1 MKTRW
6 QTIAIWFVCMAAGY
20 GIIYAGEMTGVV
32 DTFIE
37 NMLVMMGINIILA
50 VSLNLIVGFSGQF
63 SLGHAGFMAIGAY
76 ATGIMTQT
84 ESTFAGLIFSMVTGI
99 VIAIVVALIVGIPTL
114 RLKGDYLAIATMGA
128 AEIIRLTA
136 NNLKITNGPAGLYNI
151 PQLATWPL
159 VYIMMCLTIII
170 VANFVHSKTG
180 RAIRAVRNDELAA
193 TAMGINATKYKLMAF
208 VMGASLAAVGGSLYA
223 SYLQSIAPSN
233 FNIMESVSILIIVVL
248 GGIGSI
254 TGSVIAA
261 VVLGAID
268 TILQNFGSLR
278 MVIYAVMLI
287 VIMIAKPSGLMGRR
301 EFSIGKWL
309 TRRAAKKQ
317 AAVAE
322 S

>member
-6 QTIAIWFVCMAAGY
+6 QTIAIRFVCMAAGY

-84 ESTFAGLIFSMVTGI
+84 ESTFAGLIFSMITGI
-99 VIAIVVALIVGIPTL
+99 VITIALIVGVPTL

-309 TRRAAKKQ
+309 AKRTAKKQ
-317 AAVAE
+317 AAAE

>member
-1 MKTRW
+1 MKIRW
-6 QTIAIWFVCMAAGY
+6 QTIAIWIVCMAAGY

-99 VIAIVVALIVGIPTL
+99 ALAIVIALIVGVPTL

-151 PQLATWPL
+151 PQLANWPI

-208 VMGASLAAVGGSLYA
+208 VMGRIIGSSWRFALRFISAEHCPQQLQHHGVGFDLDHRRIRRDRQHYWICNCRHRLRRDRYDSAKLRLAADGDLRGHADRYYDCQA
-223 SYLQSIAPSN
+223 KRTD
-233 FNIMESVSILIIVVL
+233 
-248 GGIGSI
+248 G
-254 TGSVIAA
+254 AA
-261 VVLGAID
+261 RVFDRQMAD
-268 TILQNFGSLR
+268 
-278 MVIYAVMLI
+278 
-287 VIMIAKPSGLMGRR
+287 
-301 EFSIGKWL
+301 
-309 TRRAAKKQ
+309 
-317 AAVAE
+317 
-322 S
+322 

>member
-1 MKTRW
+1 M
-6 QTIAIWFVCMAAGY
+6 I
-20 GIIYAGEMTGVV
+20 
-32 DTFIE
+32 
-37 NMLVMMGINIILA
+37 
-50 VSLNLIVGFSGQF
+50 
-63 SLGHAGFMAIGAY
+63 
-76 ATGIMTQT
+76 
-84 ESTFAGLIFSMVTGI
+84 TGI
-99 VIAIVVALIVGIPTL
+99 VITIVIALIVGVPTL

-151 PQLATWPL
+151 PQLANWPI

-309 TRRAAKKQ
+309 AKRTAKKQ
-317 AAVAE
+317 AAAE

>member
-1 MKTRW
+1 
-6 QTIAIWFVCMAAGY
+6 
-20 GIIYAGEMTGVV
+20 
-32 DTFIE
+32 
-37 NMLVMMGINIILA
+37 
-50 VSLNLIVGFSGQF
+50 
-63 SLGHAGFMAIGAY
+63 
-76 ATGIMTQT
+76 
-84 ESTFAGLIFSMVTGI
+84 
-99 VIAIVVALIVGIPTL
+99 
-114 RLKGDYLAIATMGA
+114 
-128 AEIIRLTA
+128 
-136 NNLKITNGPAGLYNI
+136 
-151 PQLATWPL
+151 
-159 VYIMMCLTIII
+159 MMCLTIII

-261 VVLGAID
+261 IVLGGID
-268 TILQNFGSLR
+268 TILQSFGSLR

-301 EFSIGKWL
+301 EFSIGNWL
-309 TRRAAKKQ
+309 SKRAAKKQ
-317 AAVAE
+317 PATE